1 MDQAM
6 IVTPKPEKARTPLYR
21 DLSVQVLVSMVLGVA
36 VGILWPSFGAAMKPF
51 GDAFIKLIQMV
62 IGPVIFCTVVTG
74 IARAGDMGAVGRIAV
89 KAMIYFEVVTSLAL
103 VIGLVVGN
111 IWQAG
116 TGLHIDPNLLDSNA
130 VKTYAGVIGQQ
141 RGVVPFLLNII
152 PSTAVSAFGS
162 GDILAILFFSVLFGA
177 GLASA
182 GEAGAPV
189 VRVVE
194 GISLGFF
201 WIIRFA
207 MRFAPLAAFGSIAF
221 TVGKFGAG
229 TLISLFGF
237 ILEFYV
243 TCVIFIVM
251 VLWPICHFSGFSL
264 ARLMNYFRAELLLV
278 LGTNS
283 SETVFPQLTRKLE
296 QLGCEER
303 VVGLVLP
310 TAYTFNHDGTC
321 LYFSAAVLFLA
332 QATHTPLGLVHQL
345 GLLAVLLLTSK
356 GAAGVSG
363 AALVVLAMT
372 LAASHTVPVT
382 AIVLVIGI
390 HRVLSSAF
398 VFTNIVGNTVA
409 TLVVARW
416 ENALDQPQLKQ
427 ELAAGYHN

>member
-1 MDQAM
+1 MATPMQAKKR
-6 IVTPKPEKARTPLYR
+6 KPFYR
-21 DLSVQVLVSMVLGVA
+21 DISFQVLLGMVLGVA
-36 VGILWPSFGAAMKPF
+36 AGILWPQFGVAMKPL

-74 IARAGDMGAVGRIAV
+74 IARAGDMGAVGRIAL
-89 KAMIYFEVVTSLAL
+89 KAMIYFEVVTSFAL
-103 VIGLVVGN
+103 IIGLLVGN
-111 IWQAG
+111 LWKAG
-116 TGLHIDPNLLDSNA
+116 AGLHIDPKLLDPNA
-130 VKTYAGVIGQQ
+130 VKAYIGTGAQQQGVAA
-141 RGVVPFLLNII
+141 FLLNII
-152 PSTAVSAFGS
+152 PKTAVSAFES

-177 GLASA
+177 GLAAA
-182 GEAGAPV
+182 GEAGRPV
-189 VRVVE
+189 VAVVE
-194 GISLGFF
+194 GVSKAFF
-201 WIIRFA
+201 WIIGFA

-221 TVGKFGAG
+221 TVGKFGAA
-229 TLISLFGF
+229 TLFSLFSF
-237 ILEFYV
+237 ILEFYI
-243 TCVIFIVM
+243 TCGIFILL
-251 VLWPICHFSGFSL
+251 VLWPISHFSGFSL
-264 ARLMNYFRAELLLV
+264 ARLMNYIRAELLLV

-321 LYFSAAVLFLA
+321 LYFSAATLFLA
-332 QATHTPLGLVHQL
+332 QATHTPLGLLHQL
-345 GLLAVLLLTSK
+345 GLLAVLLITSK

-372 LAASHTVPVT
+372 LAASHTVPVA

-398 VFTNIVGNTVA
+398 VFTNITGNAVA

-416 ENALDQPQLKQ
+416 EKALDRTRLRE
-427 ELAAGYHN
+427 ELAAGYHD